1 MKLTYRGLSN
11 ALINIFGGLKTPA
24 IKKENEKRNMRVGM
38 SGYKGVSKAS
48 RTDKFEAYL
57 TVKNSNRS
65 IKMHIGTFPTI
76 SAAHIARLNYIEN
89 LK

>member
-1 MKLTYRGLSN
+1 MTYRGLSN
-11 ALINIFGGLKTPA
+11 ALMNIFGGLKTPA

-57 TVKNSNRS
+57 TITANNKM
-65 IKMHIGTFPTI
+65 IKKHIGTFPTI
-76 SAAHIARLNYIEN
+76 SAAHIARLNFIEN